1 MYSSDYIW
9 GKILGHMEDRLSAP
23 GVSTWFDDAKVIEL
37 TEDRLILY
45 SPSEFRRDTI
55 QRRCE
60 GYIRDA
66 MKDLFDKDITVEV
79 FGDEEL
85 NAFRNKNRKPEF
97 IEFNP
102 QFTFDNFV
110 VGSSNQFA
118 HGAAIAVANNPADSY
133 NPLFIYGPSGLGK
146 THLLYAIAGHIHNK
160 HPEFN
165 IVYIKGDQFT
175 NEMIK
180 ALQGGKNF
188 EFRNKYRNA
197 DLFLVDDIQFIAGK
211 ESTQEEF
218 FHTFNNLYE
227 NHKQIVLTS
236 DRSPSDMQKLE
247 ERLKTRFEWGLL
259 ADIQPPDYETRM
271 AIIKNKAIHL
281 GLDLPD
287 DVCDFIAENVTSNVR
302 QIEGTVKKIHA
313 YHNLNGMT
321 LDIPNV
327 KRAITDIINTTSIL
341 PTPALIISEVSRFYG
356 IEETVL
362 RGTLKNKSTAEAR
375 QVAMYLVRKM
385 LNLSYPDIGREFG
398 RDHTTA
404 LHSVNKIESLLQK
417 DDHPLHKTIQDIS
430 ANITNKLQ

>member
-23 GVSTWFDDAKVIEL
+23 VVSTWFDDAKVIEL

>member
-23 GVSTWFDDAKVIEL
+23 VVSTWFDDAKVIEL
-37 TEDRLILY
+37 TEDHLILY

-55 QRRCE
+55 QRRCD

-79 FGDEEL
+79 FGEEEL
-85 NAFRNKNRKPEF
+85 NAFRNKNRKPDF

-430 ANITNKLQ
+430 ANIINKLQ

>member
-1 MYSSDYIW
+1 
-9 GKILGHMEDRLSAP
+9 
-23 GVSTWFDDAKVIEL
+23 
-37 TEDRLILY
+37 
-45 SPSEFRRDTI
+45 
-55 QRRCE
+55 
-60 GYIRDA
+60 
-66 MKDLFDKDITVEV
+66 
-79 FGDEEL
+79 
-85 NAFRNKNRKPEF
+85 
-97 IEFNP
+97 
-102 QFTFDNFV
+102 
-110 VGSSNQFA
+110 
-118 HGAAIAVANNPADSY
+118 
-133 NPLFIYGPSGLGK
+133 
-146 THLLYAIAGHIHNK
+146 
-160 HPEFN
+160 
-165 IVYIKGDQFT
+165 
-175 NEMIK
+175 
-180 ALQGGKNF
+180 
-188 EFRNKYRNA
+188 
-197 DLFLVDDIQFIAGK
+197 
-211 ESTQEEF
+211 
-218 FHTFNNLYE
+218 
-227 NHKQIVLTS
+227 
-236 DRSPSDMQKLE
+236 MQKLE

-430 ANITNKLQ
+430 ANIINKLQ

>member
-1 MYSSDYIW
+1 
-9 GKILGHMEDRLSAP
+9 
-23 GVSTWFDDAKVIEL
+23 
-37 TEDRLILY
+37 
-45 SPSEFRRDTI
+45 
-55 QRRCE
+55 
-60 GYIRDA
+60 

-79 FGDEEL
+79 FGEEEL
-85 NAFRNKNRKPEF
+85 NAFRNKNRKPDF

-430 ANITNKLQ
+430 ANIINKLQ

>member
-23 GVSTWFDDAKVIEL
+23 VVSTWFDDAKVIEL

-55 QRRCE
+55 QRRCD

-79 FGDEEL
+79 FGEEEL
-85 NAFRNKNRKPEF
+85 NAFRNKNRKPDF

-385 LNLSYPDIGREFG
+385 FNLSYPDIGREFG

>member
-23 GVSTWFDDAKVIEL
+23 VVSTWFDDAKVIEL

-55 QRRCE
+55 QRRCD

-79 FGDEEL
+79 FGEEEL
-85 NAFRNKNRKPEF
+85 NAFRNKNRKPDF

-356 IEETVL
+356 IEEAVL

-430 ANITNKLQ
+430 ANIINKLQ

>member
-23 GVSTWFDDAKVIEL
+23 VVSTWFDDAKVIEL

-55 QRRCE
+55 QRRCD

-79 FGDEEL
+79 FGEEEL
-85 NAFRNKNRKPEF
+85 NAFRNKNRKPDF

-211 ESTQEEF
+211 ESPQEEI

-259 ADIQPPDYETRM
+259 ADIQPPAYETRM

>member
-23 GVSTWFDDAKVIEL
+23 VVSTWFDDAKVIEL

-55 QRRCE
+55 QRRCD

-79 FGDEEL
+79 FGEEEL
-85 NAFRNKNRKPEF
+85 NAFRNKNRKPDF

-160 HPEFN
+160 HPEYN

>member
-1 MYSSDYIW
+1 M
-9 GKILGHMEDRLSAP
+9 KP
-23 GVSTWFDDAKVIEL
+23 VVSTWFDDAKVIEL

-55 QRRCE
+55 QRRCD

-79 FGDEEL
+79 FGEEEL
-85 NAFRNKNRKPEF
+85 NAFRNKNRKPDF

>member
-23 GVSTWFDDAKVIEL
+23 VVSTWFDDAKVIEL

-55 QRRCE
+55 QRRCD

-66 MKDLFDKDITVEV
+66 MKDLVDKDITVEV
-79 FGDEEL
+79 FGEEEL
-85 NAFRNKNRKPEF
+85 NAFRNKNRKPDF

>member
-23 GVSTWFDDAKVIEL
+23 VVSTWFDDAKVIEL

-55 QRRCE
+55 QRRCD

-79 FGDEEL
+79 FGEEEL
-85 NAFRNKNRKPEF
+85 NAFRNKNRKPDF

-362 RGTLKNKSTAEAR
+362 RGTPKNKSTAEAR

-417 DDHPLHKTIQDIS
+417 DDHPLHKKIQDIS

>member
-23 GVSTWFDDAKVIEL
+23 VVSTWFDDAKVIEL

-55 QRRCE
+55 QRRCD

-79 FGDEEL
+79 FGEEEL
-85 NAFRNKNRKPEF
+85 NAFRNKNRKPDF

-281 GLDLPD
+281 GLDLPN

>member
-23 GVSTWFDDAKVIEL
+23 VVSTWFDDAKVIEL

-45 SPSEFRRDTI
+45 SPSEFRRNTI
-55 QRRCE
+55 QRRCD

-79 FGDEEL
+79 FGEEEL

>member
-23 GVSTWFDDAKVIEL
+23 VVSTWFDDAKVIEL

-55 QRRCE
+55 QRRCD

-79 FGDEEL
+79 FGEEEL
-85 NAFRNKNRKPEF
+85 NAFRNKNRKPDF

-133 NPLFIYGPSGLGK
+133 NPLFVYGPSGLGK

>member
-23 GVSTWFDDAKVIEL
+23 VVSTWFDDAKVIEL

-55 QRRCE
+55 QRRCD

-79 FGDEEL
+79 FGEEEL
-85 NAFRNKNRKPEF
+85 NAFRNKNRKPDF

-385 LNLSYPDIGREFG
+385 LNPSYPDIGREFG

>member
-1 MYSSDYIW
+1 MYSSDYVW

-23 GVSTWFDDAKVIEL
+23 VVSTWFDDAKVIEL

-341 PTPALIISEVSRFYG
+341 PTPALIISEVSRYYG

>member
-23 GVSTWFDDAKVIEL
+23 VVSTWFDDAKVIEL

-55 QRRCE
+55 QRRCD

-79 FGDEEL
+79 FGEEEL
-85 NAFRNKNRKPEF
+85 NAFRNKNRKPDF